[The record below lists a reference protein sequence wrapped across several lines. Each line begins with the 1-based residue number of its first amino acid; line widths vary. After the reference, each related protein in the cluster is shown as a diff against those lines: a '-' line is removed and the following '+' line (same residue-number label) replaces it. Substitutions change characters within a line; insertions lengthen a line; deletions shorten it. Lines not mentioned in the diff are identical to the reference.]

1 MEKYQKLET
10 DIRSQSKTDIKE
22 IAEEQRLL
30 EQGRKE
36 SKEDFL

>member
-1 MEKYQKLET
+1 MEKYQKLKT

-22 IAEEQRLL
+22 ITEERRLL
-30 EQGRKE
+30 EQGRKK